1 MKRVLSFLGCFL
13 ISLALMAQDAN
24 EILKRVDANLSSENR
39 KIVSALTIHGKRN
52 TRRIESLSYVV
63 GRDQSF
69 TEYLAPVREKGT
81 KMLKMG
87 QKLWLYTPATDRIVL
102 ISGHML
108 RQSVM
113 GSDLSYEDMMD
124 DRSLSQVYTAT
135 VTGTESL
142 DDRMCYVLDLQASV
156 PDLAYERQ
164 RLWVDV
170 EWMVPLQQEM
180 YAKRGVL
187 LKRIRMDDVQRV
199 DGRWFP
205 MRMLYKDMLKD
216 GAGTLFEVESV
227 KFNIEIPEHVFSKAS
242 LRR

>member
-1 MKRVLSFLGCFL
+1 MKRVRLFLGIFL
-13 ISLALMAQDAN
+13 IGLAVMAQDAN
-24 EILKRVDANLSSENR
+24 EILKRVDANLSSDNR
-39 KIVSALTIHGKRN
+39 KIVSALTIQGKRS

-63 GRDQSF
+63 GREQSF
-69 TEYLAPVREKGT
+69 TEYLAPAREKGT

-135 VTGTESL
+135 MTGTESL
-142 DDRMCYVLDLQASV
+142 GDRLCYVLDLQASV
-156 PDLAYERQ
+156 LDLAYERQ

-187 LKRIRMDDVQRV
+187 LKRIRMDDVQCVGR
-199 DGRWFP
+199 RWFP

-216 GAGTLFEVESV
+216 GEGTLFEVESV
-227 KFNIEIPEHVFSKAS
+227 NFNIEIPEHVFSKAS

>member
-1 MKRVLSFLGCFL
+1 
-13 ISLALMAQDAN
+13 
-24 EILKRVDANLSSENR
+24 
-39 KIVSALTIHGKRN
+39 
-52 TRRIESLSYVV
+52 
-63 GRDQSF
+63 
-69 TEYLAPVREKGT
+69 
-81 KMLKMG
+81 MLKMG

-135 VTGTESL
+135 TTGTESL
-142 DDRMCYVLDLQASV
+142 GDRLCYVLDLQASV
-156 PDLAYERQ
+156 LDLAYERQ

-199 DGRWFP
+199 GRRWFP

-216 GAGTLFEVESV
+216 GEGTLFEVESV
-227 KFNIEIPEHVFSKAS
+227 NFNIEIPEHVFSKAS